1 MNLLQR
7 LWPRADL
14 SLSFL
19 LRFLPLLLPDV
30 PLPEGVVPSVAA
42 VSSVSS
48 ESGVSPEPA
57 ASSEPSVSPASGVWL
72 ESAVSAESVLLP
84 SAAVAASGASPAPV
98 AWGAG
103 ALAGEA
109 VPSSTVSSA
118 WLVPVS
124 VPRVSSVPVPVP
136 VPVDVCVPVVVP
148 VVSLLLA
155 GAP

>member
-124 VPRVSSVPVPVP
+124 VPRVSSVPVPV
-136 VPVDVCVPVVVP
+136 DVCVPVVVP

>member
-57 ASSEPSVSPASGVWL
+57 VSSEPSVSPASGVWL

>member
-42 VSSVSS
+42 VSSVSSVSS

-124 VPRVSSVPVPVP
+124 VPRVSSVPVPV
-136 VPVDVCVPVVVP
+136 DVCVPVVVP